1 MSAATAG
8 RDGHI
13 DDPPI
18 DDLPIYDR
26 WRLIEAH
33 TSIRT
38 AISRSIFAELCMFA
52 LTMALIPPSKGRAA
66 EDWFP
71 KGSGAFSS
79 QRIWPAG
86 MKSFPTSG

>member
-1 MSAATAG
+1 MGATQALSVAAG
-8 RDGHI
+8 REGHI

-18 DDLPIYDR
+18 HHR
-26 WRLIEAH
+26 CRLMEAR

-52 LTMALIPPSKGRAA
+52 LTMALIPPSKSRAA
-66 EDWFP
+66 EDEFP

-79 QRIWPAG
+79 
-86 MKSFPTSG
+86 